1 MSHVVDDQ
9 AMTADDARVE
19 AMLDDI
25 AAPYDEP
32 EQVKSWYH
40 GNDEQMSQLRNSA
53 IEEQVIDWLLEKMT
67 VTVTMSY
74 EEALAAA
81 QQQGKGS
88 DNDDA
93 VEVDGA
99 ES

>member
-1 MSHVVDDQ
+1 
-9 AMTADDARVE
+9 
-19 AMLDDI
+19 
-25 AAPYDEP
+25 
-32 EQVKSWYH
+32 
-40 GNDEQMSQLRNSA
+40 MSQLRNSA

-67 VTVTMSY
+67 VTTVTLSY